1 LHSWCEWLSEYLCPE
16 VHFLKN
22 SLFDFMQS
30 VRKQPTRN
38 NREAH
43 GVTKGKNV
51 KQQENLIFY

>member
-1 LHSWCEWLSEYLCPE
+1 
-16 VHFLKN
+16 
-22 SLFDFMQS
+22 MQS